1 MLKSFIISEGCK
13 PTGPIRIHLYAP
25 LTSIPIPGMKT
36 MINKRIPS
44 PKNNRSKVSQN
55 AKGIARNNEN
65 RNNPTIK
72 WMNCFLVKFKGS
84 PVKES
89 ENSIDAV
96 ATAKRPNRLK
106 KRNSPKKIKS
116 IFLKSGSEKYFSKLT
131 NMSINKIQL
140 TP

>member
-25 LTSIPIPGMKT
+25 LTSMPIPGMKT

-44 PKNNRSKVSQN
+44 PKNKRSKVSQN
-55 AKGIARNNEN
+55 CKGIDRNSEN
-65 RNNPTIK
+65 SNNPAIK
-72 WMNCFLVKFKGS
+72 WINCFLVKFKGS

-96 ATAKRPNRLK
+96 ATAKRPKRLK
-106 KRNSPKKIKS
+106 KRNNPKKI
-116 IFLKSGSEKYFSKLT
+116 
-131 NMSINKIQL
+131 
-140 TP
+140 